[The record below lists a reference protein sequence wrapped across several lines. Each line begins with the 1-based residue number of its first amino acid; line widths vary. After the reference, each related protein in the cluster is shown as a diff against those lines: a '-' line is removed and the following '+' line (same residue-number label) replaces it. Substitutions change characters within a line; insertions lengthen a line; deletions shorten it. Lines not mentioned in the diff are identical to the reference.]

1 VDSTEFDRVGVVEP
15 FRIREVAPS
24 TGPRAAEPAPPPL
37 GPLVNFAGAFAGLG
51 LNTIFRPDNAA
62 TQTPMPNPV
71 TPGLPRDNV
80 LEINLTSETLTF
92 SPSLGSVP
100 NRGEVQ
106 RDIFL
111 NGVPYLQKINDVT
124 VPSQPV
130 GIHFEP
136 GLWMAVPVTT
146 KPAINEQT
154 LVRMASIPHGTTI
167 EAQGTSV
174 TIAGKPNIPA
184 QSITPFPIGD
194 PNHPLPP
201 FASQAAADPNTPRI
215 PQDLSPF
222 IAAGTITQTI
232 LDNPNIILANHI
244 ATQTITSTTTII
256 VATAPA
262 APLFGGGT
270 ANIAFL
276 LGDATATTPNADAVS
291 MKAVFWIETVQ
302 YTIQVPIWYPGQP
315 YPIIPAPT
323 GDSGQ
328 PIPKFKVIPSRPIL
342 APEEIEVKCIQ
353 IQYSQLVLLNFN
365 DLSWPHVSVAT
376 LVPQD
381 PIPVAI

>member
-1 VDSTEFDRVGVVEP
+1 
-15 FRIREVAPS
+15 
-24 TGPRAAEPAPPPL
+24 
-37 GPLVNFAGAFAGLG
+37 
-51 LNTIFRPDNAA
+51 
-62 TQTPMPNPV
+62 MPNPV
-71 TPGLPRDNV
+71 TSGLPRDNV

-100 NRGEVQ
+100 NRGEIQ
-106 RDIFL
+106 GDIFL

-136 GLWMAVPVTT
+136 RLWMAVPATT
-146 KPAINEQT
+146 NPTVNEQT

-174 TIAGKPNIPA
+174 TVAGKPNIPA
-184 QSITPFPIGD
+184 QSITPFQIGN
-194 PNHPLPP
+194 PNQPVP
-201 FASQAAADPNTPRI
+201 FASQTATDPNTPRI

-222 IAAGTITQTI
+222 IAAGTITQAI

-244 ATQTITSTTTII
+244 ANQTITSTTTIV
-256 VATAPA
+256 VATTPA
-262 APLFGGGT
+262 EPLFGGGT

-276 LGDATATTPNADAVS
+276 LGDAAATTPNADAIS

-302 YTIQVPIWYPGQP
+302 YKIQVPIWYPGQP

-323 GDSGQ
+323 GESGQ
-328 PIPKFKVIPSRPIL
+328 PIPKFQVIPSRPVL
-342 APEEIEVKCIQ
+342 APEQIEVNCIQ

-365 DLSWPHVSVAT
+365 TLSWPHVSIAT

>member
-1 VDSTEFDRVGVVEP
+1 MGSTDHGFIGVVEP
-15 FRIREVAPS
+15 FRIREVAPN
-24 TGPRAAEPAPPPL
+24 TGPRSPEPAPAPL
-37 GPLVNFAGAFAGLG
+37 GPLVSFAGTFAGLG

-62 TQTPMPNPV
+62 TQTPLPNPV

-80 LEINLTSETLTF
+80 LEINLTSETLCF
-92 SPSLGSVP
+92 STSLGSVP

-106 RDIFL
+106 GDIFL

-136 GLWMAVPVTT
+136 GLWMAVPLTT
-146 KPAINEQT
+146 NPAIDEPT

-167 EAQGTSV
+167 EAQGTSA

-184 QSITPFPIGD
+184 QSITPFPIGN
-194 PNHPLPP
+194 PNQPGSP
-201 FASQAAADPNTPRI
+201 FASQTATNPNTPRI

-222 IAAGTITQTI
+222 IAAGTISQAI

-244 ATQTITSTTTII
+244 ATQTITSTTTIV

-262 APLFGGGT
+262 APLFGSGT

-276 LGDATATTPNADAVS
+276 LGNAAATTPNADAVS
-291 MKAVFWIETVQ
+291 MKAVFWIETVE
-302 YTIQVPIWYPGQP
+302 YTIEVPIWYPGQP

-323 GDSGQ
+323 GESGQ

-342 APEEIEVKCIQ
+342 APEQIDVKCTQ

-365 DLSWPHVSVAT
+365 TLSWPHVSVAT

-381 PIPVAI
+381 PIPVTI